1 MTRHILKL
9 RRLFVIGFSIALS
22 GCTPIF
28 RPYETVAE
36 KPFDLSRLMSDL
48 RFLSSDLLEGRE
60 AGTRGEK
67 IASLYLAGQLQRAG
81 IQPFAYDGDS
91 DSLTYF
97 QKFEATKVTVLGSSV
112 VAIYD
117 SAARSEKIYTYGDYF
132 ANFHNFLFECHTAG
146 QFVFAGYGITAPE
159 FGYDDYKNLDVN
171 DKIVLVFDGEPESD
185 DEKFFY
191 GPIPSSYHS
200 ALFYK
205 RHRARELGAKAL
217 FVLGNETIQ
226 EKWSELVG
234 YFKASRIEFSTPDL
248 MAADSTRIP
257 FYYASELFFRTILK
271 NSPVSYDSLRQLI
284 VLKKNLPAFTVEQS
298 SARINVMVDY
308 TRTEAQNVV
317 GVIAG
322 NDPVLKNEYV
332 ALGSH
337 YDHLGVSGG
346 EIHNGADD
354 DASGTVT
361 VLEIARAIA
370 RSKTNK
376 RSVLVVFHSGE
387 EKGLLG
393 SEYMTDEDTRR
404 PFELSQIVCQL
415 NFDMVGRES
424 ADSIYVI
431 GSDKLSSE
439 LKKLNEETNKELGL
453 FTFDYFFDD
462 PFDPNRYYYRSD
474 HYNYARWNIPIV
486 FFFDGMTEDYHKPG
500 DDFEKINFK
509 KIEKISKLGF
519 HLTLK
524 VANLNHRLRLDYA
537 NE

>member
-112 VAIYD
+112 VSIYD